1 MAIFRA
7 HEVHEMNDVELQ
19 EQLSKLQMELV
30 QRYGKVSTGGAT
42 ENPGRI
48 RELKKTI
55 ARINTVVH
63 QRAINPQTSVPAPV
77 KKTSRRR

>member
-63 QRAINPQTSVPAPV
+63 QRATNTETSAPAPV
-77 KKTSRRR
+77 RKTSRRR